1 MKNKILCGLFVVMLF
16 TFLIVSTAI
25 TTAFP
30 FEKVKKEDIVRTIT
44 VDDTVKMDVDADTA
58 VIRLVVRTEEKDA
71 KDAQIKNAK
80 KMNDVIDALKSLGL
94 KDDEIET
101 SNYNIY
107 PITNWKQGSINY
119 GKIDHY
125 VVSHQLTVTT
135 KKLDKVGEILDKSV
149 TYGVNEVYGIEF
161 TLSREAR
168 ESLINGMLKDA
179 AMKSRTK
186 ADSIADGLKTKV
198 IGVYS
203 AESTNEYVPYFYS
216 RPVSMDASAEY
227 AKISE
232 TEVIPGD
239 VTVSATVRVSFEV
252 E

>member
-1 MKNKILCGLFVVMLF
+1 M
-16 TFLIVSTAI
+16 
-25 TTAFP
+25 
-30 FEKVKKEDIVRTIT
+30 
-44 VDDTVKMDVDADTA
+44 
-58 VIRLVVRTEEKDA
+58 
-71 KDAQIKNAK
+71 
-80 KMNDVIDALKSLGL
+80 
-94 KDDEIET
+94 
-101 SNYNIY
+101 
-107 PITNWKQGSINY
+107 
-119 GKIDHY
+119 
-125 VVSHQLTVTT
+125 TT